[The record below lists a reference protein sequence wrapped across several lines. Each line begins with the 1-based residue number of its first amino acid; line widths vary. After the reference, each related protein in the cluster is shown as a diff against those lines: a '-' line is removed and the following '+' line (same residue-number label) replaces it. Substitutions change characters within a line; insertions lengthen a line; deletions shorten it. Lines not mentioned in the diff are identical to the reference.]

1 MNNTSSCLRHL
12 RSALPAVLLALGA
25 CQTGGKSTLP
35 PTPPETRRA
44 ELTNE
49 YTAMAEVV
57 AVAPAER
64 RLTLRRENGSSFD
77 LIAGEGVRN
86 FAQIVVGD
94 VLRVRYKE
102 TLAASLR
109 PAGEKI
115 EPAEGAFLAAR
126 AKPGAK
132 PGAGLGMAVSVRVKI
147 ESIDREHDIVVF
159 APASGELIAHR
170 LQTPEGR
177 EFVHGLEI
185 GDTVQLDYA
194 QALALGIE
202 KVAKP

>member
-1 MNNTSSCLRHL
+1 MKRSPSVLVL
-12 RSALPAVLLALGA
+12 RSVLSAALLALCA
-25 CQTGGKSTLP
+25 CQTSQASSP
-35 PTPPETRRA
+35 PGPPETRRA
-44 ELTNE
+44 ELSNE
-49 YTAMAEVV
+49 YTALAEVV

-77 LIAGEGVRN
+77 LVAGEGVRN
-86 FAQIVVGD
+86 FAQIAVGD
-94 VLRVRYKE
+94 VLKVRYKE

-115 EPAEGAFLAAR
+115 DVVEGAFLAGR

-132 PGAGLGMAVSVRVKI
+132 PGAGVGMAISLRVKI
-147 ESIDREHDIVVF
+147 QSIDREHDIVVF

-185 GDTVQLDYA
+185 GDVVQLDYG
-194 QALALGIE
+194 QALALGVE

>member
-1 MNNTSSCLRHL
+1 MNNGSSCVRVL
-12 RSALPAVLLALGA
+12 RSFLPFVLLASSA
-25 CQTGGKSTLP
+25 CQSSQASLP
-35 PTPPETRRA
+35 PGPPETRRA
-44 ELTNE
+44 EISNE
-49 YTAMAEVV
+49 YAAMAEVV

-64 RLTLRRENGSSFD
+64 RLTLRREDGRSFD
-77 LIAGEGVRN
+77 LIAGDGVRN
-86 FAQIVVGD
+86 FDQIAVGD
-94 VLRVRYKE
+94 ALRVRYKE

-109 PAGEKI
+109 PAGERV

-126 AKPGAK
+126 AKQGAK

-147 ESIDREHDIVVF
+147 ESIDLERNIVVF

-177 EFVHGLEI
+177 EFVRGLEV

-194 QALALGIE
+194 QALALSVE